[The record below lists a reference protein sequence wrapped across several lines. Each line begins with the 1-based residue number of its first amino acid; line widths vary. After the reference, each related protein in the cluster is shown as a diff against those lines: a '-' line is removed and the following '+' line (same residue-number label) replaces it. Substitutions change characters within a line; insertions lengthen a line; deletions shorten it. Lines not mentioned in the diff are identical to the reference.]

1 MAETETAAER
11 LAGQIALDIRQG
23 RIAPGGPLPA
33 AGVLARDHR
42 ARPADV
48 EQALVRLAVAGLAV
62 PGPDGTLAAAPP
74 GPLLDI
80 TAAAAMCRRL
90 TAAGPVPGRPG
101 AQAALEELGA
111 RFADAARQAMR
122 TGGLGGHE
130 PLLRAAREI
139 LADGPSRPGPA
150 GAAAS
155 PATLAWP
162 AAPAAGIAA
171 AARRPPGR
179 RRAPAAPA
187 AAGPPQRRPPP
198 GPQRRPPPGYDRRA
212 GPVRCDFTA
221 QAASGT

>member
-48 EQALVRLAVAGLAV
+48 EQALARLTLAGLSV
-62 PGPDGTLAAAPP
+62 PRPDGTLAAAPP

-139 LADGPSRPGPA
+139 LAGGPRRLAP
-150 GAAAS
+150 AAS

-162 AAPAAGIAA
+162 ATPAAGIAA
-171 AARRPPGR
+171 AARRPGR
-179 RRAPAAPA
+179 HPAPAAPA
-187 AAGPPQRRPPP
+187 ARP
-198 GPQRRPPPGYDRRA
+198 
-212 GPVRCDFTA
+212 
-221 QAASGT
+221 AASAAARL